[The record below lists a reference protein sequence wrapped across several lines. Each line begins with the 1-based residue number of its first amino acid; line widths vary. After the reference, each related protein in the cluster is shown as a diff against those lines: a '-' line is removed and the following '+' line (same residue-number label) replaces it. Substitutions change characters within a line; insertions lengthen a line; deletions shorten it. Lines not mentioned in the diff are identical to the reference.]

1 MSSIN
6 YELYKIFYYVALN
19 GSISKA
25 ATSLYISQPAVSQAI
40 KNLEEQ
46 LGGQLLIRTK
56 KGITLTDEG
65 NIFFQYIKKELKIF
79 KMVKMHF

>member
-1 MSSIN
+1 MTSVN
-6 YELYKIFYYVALN
+6 YELYKTFYYVALN
-19 GSISKA
+19 KSISKA

-56 KGITLTDEG
+56 K
-65 NIFFQYIKKELKIF
+65 
-79 KMVKMHF
+79 V